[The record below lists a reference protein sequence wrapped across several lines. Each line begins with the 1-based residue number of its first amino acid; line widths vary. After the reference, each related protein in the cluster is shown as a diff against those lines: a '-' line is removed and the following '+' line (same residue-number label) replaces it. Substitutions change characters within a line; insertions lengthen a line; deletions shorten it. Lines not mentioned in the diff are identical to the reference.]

1 MSSNT
6 PVIKNRKAY
15 FNYKILEKLE
25 VGIVLTGTEVKSIRQ
40 SKINIAESYVNI
52 DDNLE
57 LFIQNCHIDE
67 YTEGNRFNHNPKR
80 KRKLLA
86 HRTEILK
93 MQKATSLKG
102 YTLIPLKVY
111 FNKGKVKFE
120 IGICKGKEGID
131 KRNSIKEKE
140 QKRSMQR
147 ALKVRNY

>member
-1 MSSNT
+1 MTNST

-15 FNYKILEKLE
+15 FNYKVDEKLE
-25 VGIVLTGTEVKSIRQ
+25 VGIVLTGTEVKSVRQ
-40 SKINIAESYVNI
+40 SKMNISEAYINI

-67 YTEGNRFNHNPKR
+67 YTEGNRFNHNPRR

-93 MQKATSLKG
+93 MQKAISLKG

-111 FNKGKVKFE
+111 FNKGKVKIE
-120 IGICKGKEGID
+120 IGTCKGKEGVD
-131 KRNSIKEKE
+131 KRNTVKERE

-147 ALKVRNY
+147 ALKSGNY